1 MGRFFAP
8 DEDSGAGSVVIS
20 HDFWRTRMAQSPDVL
35 NKTVQID
42 SRAVTVIGVLPPGFV
57 YPDRTDLW
65 HLTDA
70 VKKEY
75 QERAAPSPGPCWP
88 A

>member
-1 MGRFFAP
+1 
-8 DEDSGAGSVVIS
+8 
-20 HDFWRTRMAQSPDVL
+20 MAQSPDVL

-42 SRAVTVIGVLPPGFV
+42 STAMTVIGVLPPGFV

-70 VKKEY
+70 VRSAGTGELCQSLQGVAITYEHSKADCRR
-75 QERAAPSPGPCWP
+75 QTVGQGC
-88 A
+88 